1 MMPIPANA
9 PSAQKPEPALEDGA
23 GISPKS
29 FRLLLDA
36 TPEAIAVADPSGRIL
51 FTNDHLQ
58 HVFGYAA
65 EELIGKP
72 VDTLLAGGPGRDKNS
87 ENLLSR
93 LEHFVSANNT
103 LDGLRKDNTEFPIEV
118 SSSTIR
124 LGTGPVVICVI
135 RDVTEQRQAL
145 HVLQYIGEEL
155 RARNKDL
162 EQFTYLASHDLK
174 EPLRSIS
181 SFVDLLKDTLA
192 GSPDDTTVQALT
204 FIGNGV
210 ERMTQLVH
218 DLLEFSR
225 TGHVGNFEDIDL
237 NQVMDDVRSNLTAR
251 LNGSKAILD
260 VGPLPTVKARQ
271 NDMRLLFQNLVSNA
285 AKFQPEG
292 RTPHIVVSAEHQDG
306 EWLFHI
312 KDNGIGIDPEEAEAI
327 FRPFH
332 RLHDREAFEGTGIGL
347 AHCQKIVE
355 RHDGRIWVTPNR
367 DKGST
372 FHFTLA
378 EH

>member
-1 MMPIPANA
+1 MD
-9 PSAQKPEPALEDGA
+9 DGA

-36 TPEAIAVADPSGRIL
+36 TPEAIAVADPAGRIL
-51 FTNDHLQ
+51 FTNDELQ
-58 HVFGYAA
+58 RVFGYAA
-65 EELIGKP
+65 EDLLGKA
-72 VDTLLAGGPGRDKNS
+72 VDTLVVGGPGMASS

-93 LEHFVSANNT
+93 LERFVSANNT
-103 LDGLRKDNTEFPIEV
+103 LDGLRKDGTEFPIEV
-118 SSSTIR
+118 SSSTVR

-181 SFVDLLKDTLA
+181 SFVELLKQTLA
-192 GSPDDTTVQALT
+192 GSPDATTVQALT
-204 FIGNGV
+204 FIGDGV
-210 ERMTQLVH
+210 ERMTQLVQ

-225 TGHVGNFEDIDL
+225 TGHVGSFEDIDL
-237 NQVMDDVRSNLTAR
+237 NEVMDDVRSNLTAR
-251 LNGSKAILD
+251 LKGSNAVLD
-260 VGPLPTVKARQ
+260 VGPLPTIKARE

-285 AKFQPEG
+285 AKFQPAG

-312 KDNGIGIDPEEAEAI
+312 KDNGIGIDPQEAEAI

-332 RLHDREAFEGTGIGL
+332 RLHDRESFEGTGIGL

-355 RHDGRIWVTPNR
+355 RHDGRIWVTPNS

>member
-1 MMPIPANA
+1 MP
-9 PSAQKPEPALEDGA
+9 SPALNTPSPEDQA
-23 GISPKS
+23 GISPKGY
-29 FRLLLDA
+29 RLLLDA
-36 TPEAIAVADPSGRIL
+36 APEAIAVADPSGRIL
-51 FTNDHLQ
+51 LVNGELQ
-58 HVFGYAA
+58 RMFGYTGA
-65 EELIGKP
+65 ELIGKP
-72 VDTLLAGGPGRDKNS
+72 VDKLLVGSIDMASSS
-87 ENLLSR
+87 ESFLSK
-93 LEHFVSANNT
+93 LEHFVAANNT
-103 LDGLRKDNTEFPIEV
+103 LDGQRKDGTEFPIEV
-118 SSSTIR
+118 ASSTVR
-124 LGTGPVVICVI
+124 LGSGPVVICVI

-181 SFVDLLKDTLA
+181 SFVDLLKTTLE
-192 GSPDDTTVQALT
+192 GSPDETTVQALT

-225 TGHVGNFEDIDL
+225 TGHVGDFQEVDL
-237 NQVMDDVRSNLTAR
+237 NAVMDDVRSNLTAR
-251 LNGSKAILD
+251 LQSSGAILE
-260 VGPLPTVKARQ
+260 VGPLPTIKARA

-292 RTPHIVVSAEHQDG
+292 RTPHIEISATHQNS
-306 EWLFHI
+306 EWLFAI
-312 KDNGIGIDPEEAEAI
+312 KDNGIGIAKEDAEAI

-332 RLHDREAFEGTGIGL
+332 RLHDRESFEGTGIGL

-355 RHDGRIWVTPNR
+355 RHDGRIWVEPNR
-367 DKGST
+367 DNGST
-372 FHFTLA
+372 FYFTLA
-378 EH
+378 EIW